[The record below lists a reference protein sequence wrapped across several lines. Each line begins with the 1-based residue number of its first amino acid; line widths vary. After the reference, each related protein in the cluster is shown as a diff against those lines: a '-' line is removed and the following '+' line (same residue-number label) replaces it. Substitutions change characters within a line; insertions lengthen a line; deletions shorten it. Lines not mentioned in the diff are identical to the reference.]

1 VPCTHPSNERTNG
14 QSPTLLLPASKQAL
28 VAVGWYVTPFSPFWA
43 GGELMKRL
51 LEPSGCGLL
60 PMCSTV
66 LMMATIVSFY
76 LGLMRICAVDDDEL
90 MTED

>member
-43 GGELMKRL
+43 GG
-51 LEPSGCGLL
+51 GGGL